1 MVDPTTPGT
10 ETTEVLHPPAG
21 TTSPAVSVRPFPP
34 SPCKLVAGERWHGY
48 QIDGPSATGE
58 NVFDATHIGRMEQVL
73 ISASLLNKFTASRR
87 GVWEL
92 LSTQLPPEA
101 KIIACIE
108 AHEEEG
114 WRYEVVSQP
123 PATTLREWITCHQAD
138 GSMQRQLLEQ
148 LAVTLTALHS
158 MGIVHLNLRPEL
170 IYFGE
175 ESDKP
180 EFVLGGLNNAVVYKQ
195 ARIPSATVDPFYAP
209 PESVDADGR
218 QPGFGLCAWDWWSV
232 GRVIQ
237 EMTIGRHVMSMLF
250 GGDVVRNASPELRER
265 AKNLLLEAEP
275 PGMRAGAIEAMGELT
290 PAVKVMLRGLLT
302 SARDARWGAESVR
315 LWLSKESV
323 SNYYDLA
330 RNARFFTWKGR
341 GRSLSEAAQYFRTEE
356 QWADGEINLFEPEN
370 PETLAYFLATV
381 KEHSADL
388 RRVEQIRSQIDS
400 PELSAIGEPARRS
413 VTAAFVWLAL
423 GPQPGALVVKGRR
436 IDAAGLSEL
445 LGGGRESCNFEI
457 VQALMSPPCLAMIAS
472 LDASAAEAL
481 TQLAAIGGFALRQ
494 AEQRAWIDPNDAGG
508 LAHLLKLSLEGEP
521 ALRKRADRVRNT
533 YAMCENVV
541 LAGMLADKA
550 PAAWVQLL
558 LVVTAENPRHFGY
571 VTKTEHT
578 RQNVTRLQA
587 RGERLQSALFWLH
600 LRKILLAGKPWSA
613 TWQTFLV
620 FWLCLVV
627 FGVAVARDIQ
637 STAVVAFSLMG
648 LRMILGWR
656 VGKLASKCDPSA
668 VPRWNWRDDPE
679 RCQAEAQRLWPEG
692 VVDLPVLIKQG
703 DEMEAAMAALQ
714 PAEKKT
720 FFPSLAPRLTAL
732 WPVFALAALVGI
744 VGAVQLLKNLGQR
757 LGYQALS
764 IAWSDSGNERSS
776 PNRYAADTPE
786 EIEAELEKL
795 PNISPVMAEKVRK
808 GQYEIVKE
816 SFGYTLHGPIQK
828 WNFTPPALVPP
839 LPIESRA
846 PATSAQRAFALV
858 SGELLLRPYR
868 KKGVTALFIVPIPTK
883 TGFGLMV
890 YNAKARKLM
899 DNVALTV
906 RKGPATD
913 AWYRVD
919 HYNVIYL
926 GAPSQMD
933 ADKAGLLSQK

>member
-10 ETTEVLHPPAG
+10 EATEVLHPSTG

-48 QIDGPSATGE
+48 QIDGPSTTGG
-58 NVFDATHIGRMEQVL
+58 NVFDATHIGRMEQVQ

-87 GVWEL
+87 GVWEA
-92 LSTQLPPEA
+92 LSTQLPKEA
-101 KIIACIE
+101 KILTCLE

-114 WRYEVVSQP
+114 WRYEVVSRP
-123 PATTLREWITCHQAD
+123 PATTLREWIACHQAD

-148 LAVTLTALHS
+148 LMVTLSALHS
-158 MGIVHLNLRPEL
+158 LGVVHLNIRPEL

-250 GGDVVRNASPELRER
+250 GTDVVRNASPELRER
-265 AKNLLLEAEP
+265 AKNLLLEVEP
-275 PGMRAGAIEAMGELT
+275 PSMRAGAIEAMGELT

-302 SARDARWGAESVR
+302 SARDARWGTESVR

-341 GRSLSEAAQYFRTEE
+341 GRSLSEAAQFFRTEE
-356 QWADGEINLFEPEN
+356 QWADGERNLFETEN
-370 PETLAYFLATV
+370 PETLAFFLATV
-381 KEHSADL
+381 KEHIADL
-388 RRVEQIRSQIDS
+388 RRVQQIRTQIEA
-400 PELSAIGEPARRS
+400 PELSGVCEPARRS

-445 LGGGRESCNFEI
+445 LGGGQESSNFEI
-457 VQALMSPPCLAMIAS
+457 VKALMTPPCLAMIAP

-481 TQLAAIGGFALRQ
+481 TQLAAIGGFAMRQ
-494 AEQRAWIDPNDAGG
+494 AEQHAWIDPNDVAG
-508 LAHLLKLSLEGEP
+508 LAHMLKLSLESEP

-533 YAMCENVV
+533 YATCENAV

-550 PAAWVQLL
+550 PGAWVQVL
-558 LVVTAENPRHFGY
+558 LVVTAENPRRFGY

-578 RQNVTRLQA
+578 RQNVTRLKA
-587 RGERLQSALFWLH
+587 RGERLQVALFWLH
-600 LRKILLAGKPWSA
+600 LRKTLLAGKPWSGS
-613 TWQTFLV
+613 WQTFSV

-627 FGVAVARDIQ
+627 FGAVVARDVP
-637 STAVVAFSLMG
+637 STAAVAFALMG
-648 LRMILGWR
+648 LRLILGWR
-656 VGKLASKCDPSA
+656 VSKLASKCDPSA
-668 VPRWNWRDDPE
+668 VPRWAWRDGPE
-679 RCQAEAQRLWPEG
+679 RCEVEAQRLWPEG
-692 VVDLPVLIKQG
+692 VAELHILTKQG

-714 PAEKKT
+714 PADKKT
-720 FFPSLAPRLTAL
+720 FFPSLAPRLAAL
-732 WPVFALAALVGI
+732 WPVYALAALVCI
-744 VGAVQLLKNLGQR
+744 VGAVQLLKNLGQH

-764 IAWSDSGNERSS
+764 IAWTDSGNEKTS
-776 PNRYAADTPE
+776 PNRYVADTQE
-786 EIEAELEKL
+786 EIEMQLQKL
-795 PNISPVMAEKVRK
+795 PNLSPEMVEKVKK
-808 GQYEIVKE
+808 GEYEIVKE

-828 WNFTPPALVPP
+828 WNFTPPAVVPP

-858 SGELLLRPYR
+858 SGELLLRPYG

-906 RKGPATD
+906 HRGPAID

-933 ADKAGLLSQK
+933 ADKDALVSQK

>member
-10 ETTEVLHPPAG
+10 EATEVLHPPTG
-21 TTSPAVSVRPFPP
+21 TTSPAISVRPFPA

-48 QIDGPSATGE
+48 KIDGPSATGE

-87 GVWEL
+87 GVWEQ

-101 KIIACIE
+101 KILTCLE

-148 LAVTLTALHS
+148 LMVTLSALHS
-158 MGIVHLNLRPEL
+158 MGIVHLNIRPEL

-250 GGDVVRNASPELRER
+250 GTDVVRNASPELRER
-265 AKNLLLEAEP
+265 AKNLLLEVEP

-302 SARDARWGAESVR
+302 SARDARWGTESVR

-341 GRSLSEAAQYFRTEE
+341 GRSLSEAAQFFRTEE
-356 QWADGEINLFEPEN
+356 QWADGETNLFEPEN

-388 RRVEQIRSQIDS
+388 RKVQQIRSQIES
-400 PELSAIGEPARRS
+400 PELGGISEPARRS

-436 IDAAGLSEL
+436 IDAAGLREL
-445 LGGGRESCNFEI
+445 LGGGQESSNFEI
-457 VQALMSPPCLAMIAS
+457 VKALISPAGLAMIAP

-481 TQLAAIGGFALRQ
+481 TQLAAVGGFALRQ
-494 AEQRAWIDPNDAGG
+494 AEQQAWIDQNDAGS
-508 LAHLLKLSLEGEP
+508 LAHVLKLALEGEP

-533 YAMCENVV
+533 YATCDNSV
-541 LAGMLADKA
+541 LAEMLADKA

-558 LVVTAENPRHFGY
+558 LVITAENPRRFGY

-578 RQNVTRLQA
+578 RQNVTRLKA
-587 RGERLQSALFWLH
+587 RGERLQVTLFWLH
-600 LRKILLAGKPWSA
+600 LRKTLLAGKPWSGA
-613 TWQTFLV
+613 WQTFSV

-627 FGVAVARDIQ
+627 FGVTIARDVQ
-637 STAVVAFSLMG
+637 STAAVAFALMG
-648 LRMILGWR
+648 LRMVLGWR
-656 VGKLASKCDPSA
+656 VGKVASKCDPSA
-668 VPRWNWRDDPE
+668 VPRWSWREGPE
-679 RCQAEAQRLWPEG
+679 RCEAEAQRLWPEG
-692 VVDLPVLIKQG
+692 AAELHALTKQV
-703 DEMEAAMAALQ
+703 DEMETTMAALQ
-714 PAEKKT
+714 PAEKKP
-720 FFPSLAPRLTAL
+720 FFPSHAPRLVSL
-732 WPVFALAALVGI
+732 WPVYALAVLVCL
-744 VGAVQLLKNLGQR
+744 VGAVQLLKNLGQH

-764 IAWSDSGNERSS
+764 IAWTDSGDGQSS
-776 PNRYAADTPE
+776 VKRYAADTPE
-786 EIEAELEKL
+786 EIQAQLQKL
-795 PNISPVMAEKVRK
+795 PNLSPEMVEKIKK
-808 GQYEIVKE
+808 GEYEIVKE

-828 WNFTPPALVPP
+828 WNFTPPSVVPP

-858 SGELLLRPYR
+858 SGELLLRPYG

-906 RKGPATD
+906 HEGPATD

-933 ADKAGLLSQK
+933 ADKDALVSQK

>member
-10 ETTEVLHPPAG
+10 EAADVLHPSTGA
-21 TTSPAVSVRPFPP
+21 TSPAVSVRPFPP

-48 QIDGPSATGE
+48 QIDAPSATEE
-58 NVFDATHIGRMEQVL
+58 NVFNATHIGRMEQVL

-87 GVWEL
+87 GVWEQ

-101 KIIACIE
+101 KILTCLE

-148 LAVTLTALHS
+148 LSVTLSALHTL
-158 MGIVHLNLRPEL
+158 GVVHLNIRPEL

-175 ESDKP
+175 DSETP
-180 EFVLGGLNNAVVYKQ
+180 EFVLGGLNHALVYKQ

-237 EMTIGRHVMSMLF
+237 EMTLGRHVMSMLF
-250 GGDVVRNASPELRER
+250 GADVVRNPSPDLRER
-265 AKNLLLEAEP
+265 AKNLLLETEP
-275 PGMRAGAIEAMGELT
+275 PGMRAGAVEAMGELT
-290 PAVKVMLRGLLT
+290 PGMKVMLRGLLT

-323 SNYYDLA
+323 SNHYDLA

-341 GRSLSEAAQYFRTEE
+341 GRSLSEVAQYFRTEE
-356 QWADGEINLFEPEN
+356 QWADGEMNLFEPEN

-388 RRVEQIRSQIDS
+388 RKVQQIRSQIDA
-400 PELSAIGEPARRS
+400 PELAAVSESARRA

-436 IDAAGLSEL
+436 LDAAGLREL
-445 LGGGRESCNFEI
+445 LSGGQESANSEI
-457 VQALMSPPCLAMIAS
+457 VKVLMSPTCLAMITP
-472 LDASAAEAL
+472 LDASAGEAL

-494 AEQRAWIDPNDAGG
+494 AEQHAWIDPTDTGG
-508 LAHLLKLSLEGEP
+508 LAHVLKLSLEGEP

-533 YAMCENVV
+533 YATCENSV
-541 LAGMLADKA
+541 LAEMLADKT

-558 LVVTAENPRHFGY
+558 LVITSENPRRFGY
-571 VTKTEHT
+571 VTKVEHN
-578 RQNVTRLQA
+578 RQNVTRLKA
-587 RGERLQSALFWLH
+587 RGERLQVALFWLH
-600 LRKILLAGKPWSA
+600 LQKTLLAGKPWSA
-613 TWQTFLV
+613 SWQTFSV
-620 FWLCLVV
+620 FWLCLVA
-627 FGVAVARDIQ
+627 FGVAIARDVQ
-637 STAVVAFSLMG
+637 STAAVAFALMV
-648 LRMILGWR
+648 LRLILGWR
-656 VGKLASKCDPSA
+656 VGKLASKCDPSL
-668 VPRWNWRDDPE
+668 VQRWTWRDGPE
-679 RCQAEAQRLWPEG
+679 RCESEAQRLWPEG
-692 VVDLPVLIKQG
+692 SADLYVLTKQG
-703 DEMEAAMAALQ
+703 DEMEAAMASLQ
-714 PAEKKT
+714 PAEKRP
-720 FFPSLAPRLTAL
+720 FFPSLAPRLAAL
-732 WPVFALAALVGI
+732 WPVYVAAALVCI
-744 VGAVQLLKNLGQR
+744 LGAVQLLKNLGQH

-764 IAWSDSGNERSS
+764 IAWTDSGDDHSS
-776 PNRYAADTPE
+776 GKRYVADSPE
-786 EIEAELEKL
+786 EIEAELQKL
-795 PNISPVMAEKVRK
+795 PNLSPEMAEKVRK
-808 GQYEIVKE
+808 GEYEIVKE

-828 WNFTPPALVPP
+828 WNFRPPAVVPP

-858 SGELLLRPYR
+858 SGELLLRPYG
-868 KKGVTALFIVPIPTK
+868 KKGVTALFIVPVPTK

-906 RKGPATD
+906 HEGPATD
-913 AWYRVD
+913 TWYRVD
-919 HYNVIYL
+919 RYNVIYL

-933 ADKAGLLSQK
+933 ADKDALLSQK

>member
-10 ETTEVLHPPAG
+10 EATEVLNAPAG
-21 TTSPAVSVRPFPP
+21 TTSPAVSVRPFPS

-48 QIDGPSATGE
+48 QIDGPSSTGE
-58 NVFDATHIGRMEQVL
+58 NVFDATHIGRMERVL
-73 ISASLLNKFTASRR
+73 ISASLLNKSTASRR
-87 GVWEL
+87 GVWEQ

-101 KIIACIE
+101 KILTCLE

-123 PATTLREWITCHQAD
+123 PATTLREWITCHRAD

-148 LAVTLTALHS
+148 LMVTLSALHS
-158 MGIVHLNLRPEL
+158 LGIVHLNIRPEL

-195 ARIPSATVDPFYAP
+195 ARIPSATVDHFYAP

-237 EMTIGRHVMSMLF
+237 EMTMGRHIMSMLF
-250 GGDVVRNASPELRER
+250 GSDVVRNASPELRER

-290 PAVKVMLRGLLT
+290 PGVRVMLRGLLT
-302 SARDARWGAESVR
+302 SARDARWGTESVR

-341 GRSLSEAAQYFRTEE
+341 GRSLSEAAQFFRTEE
-356 QWADGEINLFEPEN
+356 QWADGEMNLFEPEN

-381 KEHSADL
+381 KEHVADL
-388 RRVEQIRSQIDS
+388 GRVQQIRTQIEV
-400 PELSAIGEPARRS
+400 PELSGFSESARRS
-413 VTAAFVWLAL
+413 VTAAFVWLTL
-423 GPQPGALVVKGRR
+423 GPQPGALVMKGRR
-436 IDAAGLSEL
+436 IDAAGLNEL
-445 LGGGRESCNFEI
+445 LGGGQESSNFE
-457 VQALMSPPCLAMIAS
+457 VVKALMSPPCLAMIAP

-494 AEQRAWIDPNDAGG
+494 AEQHAWIDPNDIGG
-508 LAHLLKLSLEGEP
+508 LVRVLKLSLESEP
-521 ALRKRADRVRNT
+521 ALRKRADRIRNN
-533 YAMCENVV
+533 YATCENAV

-550 PAAWVQLL
+550 PATWVQVL
-558 LVVTAENPRHFGY
+558 LVVTAENPRRFGY
-571 VTKTEHT
+571 VTKTEYT

-587 RGERLQSALFWLH
+587 RGERLQVALFWLH
-600 LRKILLAGKPWSA
+600 LRKTLLAGKPWSA
-613 TWQTFLV
+613 TWQTFSI

-627 FGVAVARDIQ
+627 FGVVVARDVQ
-637 STAVVAFSLMG
+637 STAAVAFALMG
-648 LRMILGWR
+648 LRVVLGWR

-668 VPRWNWRDDPE
+668 VRRWTWRDDPE

-692 VVDLPVLIKQG
+692 VLELPVLIKQG

-720 FFPSLAPRLTAL
+720 FFPSHAPRLAAL
-732 WPVFALAALVGI
+732 WPVYALAAVVCI
-744 VGAVQLLKNLGQR
+744 VGAVQLLKNLGQH

-764 IAWSDSGNERSS
+764 IAWTDTRNEGSS
-776 PNRYAADTPE
+776 PNRDAADTPE
-786 EIEAELEKL
+786 QIVAQLQKFPHL
-795 PNISPVMAEKVRK
+795 SPEMAEKVKK
-808 GQYEIVKE
+808 GEYEIVKE

-828 WNFTPPALVPP
+828 WNLTPPAIVPA

-858 SGELLLRPYR
+858 SGELLLRPYG

-883 TGFGLMV
+883 AGFGLMV

-906 RKGPATD
+906 HEGPATD

-919 HYNVIYL
+919 HYNVVYL

-933 ADKAGLLSQK
+933 ADKDALLSQK